1 MMQITAFC
9 GNNTLCSLLFLLQN
23 TLFYEIRPKLNVWA
37 FLQKSVIKSET
48 ILNALRKLYPSDTG
62 RLNIKDMIRN
72 TPMTFNAEYNVRFT
86 DIRR

>member
-1 MMQITAFC
+1 MFPPFSFAKYP
-9 GNNTLCSLLFLLQN
+9 
-23 TLFYEIRPKLNVWA
+23 FYEIRPKLNVWA

-62 RLNIKDMIRN
+62 HLNIKDMIRN